1 MKNTNCTLWAASY
14 LLGVAPSKLI
24 TEIGHSGEEILWPE
38 YTDSRRLRGYS
49 IAEIQDCFWMRHQ
62 LLAPIFLFPRIA
74 PGFDAKAINLWT
86 HERAEQRLDYMT
98 RGRRAIVL
106 GQVGDIGH
114 AVVWDQDHYVDVR
127 DPVPSLIIGDFS
139 PQEVYLVTKL

>member
-1 MKNTNCTLWAASY
+1 MNCTLWCASY
-14 LLGVAPSKLI
+14 LLGIAPSKLI

-38 YTDSRRLRGYS
+38 YTDSRKYRGYS
-49 IAEIQDCFWMRHQ
+49 IAEVQDCFWMRHQ

-74 PGFDAKAINLWT
+74 PGFDAKSIQLWS
-86 HERAEQRLDYMT
+86 HERAGKRLNYMT
-98 RGRRAIVL
+98 AGRRAIVL

-127 DPVPSLIIGDFS
+127 GLAPKTEIADFS
-139 PQEVYLVTKL
+139 PQEVYIVCTC